1 MSHIVETT
9 DSLLHF
15 VPMLASY
22 KHKRNSIETESRC
35 FALCYAFHRCCGSSG
50 IANCL
55 K

>member
-1 MSHIVETT
+1 MSHIVETN

-15 VPMLASY
+15 VPLPASY
-22 KHKRNSIETESRC
+22 KNKRNSKENESHY